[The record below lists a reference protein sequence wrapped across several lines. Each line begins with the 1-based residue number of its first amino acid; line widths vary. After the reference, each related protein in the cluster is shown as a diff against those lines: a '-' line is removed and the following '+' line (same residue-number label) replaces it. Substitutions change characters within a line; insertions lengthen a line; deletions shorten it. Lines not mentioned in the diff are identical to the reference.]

1 MKKAAVISLLIG
13 LSFQG
18 IAYYYSLKSLQ
29 LIEQNQE
36 YDDSKDILNKNQK
49 TAIEDEIYE
58 IQQNDLISYQ
68 FLELSESDDKNVKR
82 MVEQFNSHQDLDP
95 LYSNA
100 VVGLIEKDFGELG
113 FIKAFIGSSIDYV
126 NFSWDYSFLN
136 RLFKEDASLSEK
148 LTRAFLNK
156 FRNPDQLHRAFEEF
170 KAEIFQRIPKSLY
183 EKAFEELLSDLLEA
197 HQIIESQPDR
207 EAYFEELY
215 QKANSQNLHRHYW
228 AYTFWKR
235 REIEKNDK
243 QVYAILNEIIIY
255 YDGH

>member
-1 MKKAAVISLLIG
+1 MKKTAIISVLIG
-13 LSFQG
+13 LSFQVFT
-18 IAYYYSLKSLQ
+18 YYYSLKSLQ

-36 YDDSKDILNKNQK
+36 FDDAKDILNKNQK

-68 FLELSESDDKNVKR
+68 FLELSDSDDKNVIR
-82 MVEQFNSHQDLDP
+82 LVEQFNSHQDLDP
-95 LYSNA
+95 LYTNA

-113 FIKAFIGSSIDYV
+113 FIKAFISSSIDYV

-156 FRNPDQLHRAFEEF
+156 YRNPDQLQRAFEEF
-170 KAEIFQRIPKSLY
+170 KADIFQRIPKSLY
-183 EKAFEELLSDLLEA
+183 KKAFEELLSDLLEA

-215 QKANSQNLHRHYW
+215 GKANSQNLHSHYW

-235 REIEKNDK
+235 REIEKNDT
-243 QVYAILNEIIIY
+243 QVYAILNEITTY
-255 YDGH
+255 YENH